1 MKKIKETKWCYE
13 FITFHFRWLSKFQVR
28 PGFLHDSIAILEK
41 MKDNTDEPLYQHSA
55 IVFDDVYIDPTK
67 VEMDQKTQT
76 IYGPNRSALLV
87 LIRGL
92 ASH

>member
-1 MKKIKETKWCYE
+1 
-13 FITFHFRWLSKFQVR
+13 
-28 PGFLHDSIAILEK
+28 